1 MDLIESGPLCEERA
15 HPLGMQ
21 WKRCLDG
28 LVNDQHLRDLG
39 VVLECPFMRHR
50 RALAE
55 QQVLT
60 PVRRRLDSHD
70 LKGGSLS
77 RDACLLQH
85 LAPPASCHVCPSI

>member
-1 MDLIESGPLCEERA
+1 MRRKGR
-15 HPLGMQ
+15 
-21 WKRCLDG
+21 LDG
-28 LVNDQHLRDLG
+28 LVNDQHLRDLR
-39 VVLECPFMRHR
+39 VMAECPFMRYR

-55 QQVLT
+55 QQVLP

-70 LKGGSLS
+70 LKGGSLN